1 MKNIKNMK
9 KLAILCAIAFSTT
22 CVFQSCSDDDDDDVA
37 MTNQEF
43 VTQASSSNS
52 FEIQS
57 GQLATTKS
65 QNPLITAFGQ
75 HMVTDHTMAA
85 QEMATLA
92 QQKNWTV
99 STSLLKRHQD
109 NLTMLTPLTGAAFD
123 KEFARLMVVS
133 HEEAV
138 SLFRSASS
146 SNGVPDADL
155 RAWAA
160 GKLPKLEQHLE
171 EARDLNDVVN

>member
-1 MKNIKNMK
+1 MK
-9 KLAILCAIAFSTT
+9 KLAILCAIAFSSATL
-22 CVFQSCSDDDDDDVA
+22 FQSCSDDDDDAV

-57 GQLATTKS
+57 GSLAVTKGE
-65 QNPLITAFGQ
+65 NPLVKMFGQ

-85 QEMATLA
+85 EELAPLA
-92 QQKNWTV
+92 QRKGWTL
-99 STSLLKRHQD
+99 SQTLLKRHQD
-109 NLTMLTPLTGAAFD
+109 NFNMLSPLTGNAFD

-146 SNGVPDADL
+146 SDGVPDSEL
-155 RAWAA
+155 RSWAA

-171 EARDLNDVVN
+171 EAKDLHDAVN

>member
-1 MKNIKNMK
+1 MK
-9 KLAILCAIAFSTT
+9 KLTILFAVALSSVCL
-22 CVFQSCSDDDDDDVA
+22 FQSCSDDDDDA
-37 MTNQEF
+37 GMTNQEF

-57 GQLATTKS
+57 GQLAGTKGM
-65 QNPLITAFGQ
+65 NPLVTAFGS

-85 QEMATLA
+85 QELATLS
-92 QQKNWTV
+92 QQKGWTL
-99 STSLLKRHQD
+99 SQDLLKRHKD
-109 NLTMLTPLTGAAFD
+109 NYEMLTPLTGAAFD

-146 SNGVPDADL
+146 SNGVPDSDL
-155 RAWAA
+155 RSWAA
-160 GKLPKLEQHLE
+160 GKLPKLEQHLN
-171 EARDLNDVVN
+171 EARELNEAIN

>member
-1 MKNIKNMK
+1 MKNMK
-9 KLAILCAIAFSTT
+9 KLTILCAVALSSV
-22 CVFQSCSDDDDDDVA
+22 CLFQSCSDDDDDA
-37 MTNQEF
+37 MMTNQEF

-57 GQLATTKS
+57 GELANTKG
-65 QNPLITAFGQ
+65 QNPLVTAFGA
-75 HMVTDHTMAA
+75 HMVMDHTTAA
-85 QEMATLA
+85 QELAPLA
-92 QQKNWTV
+92 QQKGWTL
-99 STSLLKRHQD
+99 SQQLLKRHQD
-109 NLTMLTPLTGAAFD
+109 NLNMLTPLTGAAFD

-146 SNGVPDADL
+146 SNGVPDSDL
-155 RAWAA
+155 RSWAA

-171 EARDLNDVVN
+171 EARDLNDAIN

>member
-1 MKNIKNMK
+1 
-9 KLAILCAIAFSTT
+9 
-22 CVFQSCSDDDDDDVA
+22 

-52 FEIQS
+52 FEVMS
-57 GQLATTKS
+57 GQLATTKG
-65 QNPLITAFGQ
+65 QNPVVIAFGQ
-75 HMVTDHTMAA
+75 HMVMDHTAAA
-85 QEMATLA
+85 QELAPLA
-92 QQKNWTV
+92 QRKGRTLSQN
-99 STSLLKRHQD
+99 LLKRHQD
-109 NLTMLTPLTGAAFD
+109 NYNMLTPLTGAAFD

-146 SNGVPDADL
+146 SNGVPDAEL

-160 GKLPKLEQHLE
+160 AKLPDEHPISFILI
-171 EARDLNDVVN
+171 